1 MESVYQLEFIDNG
14 VIISV
19 DDIKYAALT
28 ENNSPEEMLGNFIFN
43 DVLLAN
49 EKSLSD
55 KITITIKIEPL
66 K

>member
-1 MESVYQLEFIDNG
+1 MESVYQLEFIDNA

-19 DDIKYAALT
+19 DNIKYAALNK
-28 ENNSPEEMLGNFIFN
+28 NNSPEEMLGNFIFN